1 MKTKRSYEIEA
12 GQIVKW
18 IAVGITAGAILPAV
32 LVLAFFNFRTP
43 ILAAL
48 FLVIGLLATIAAV
61 FFYRLPDRISLDEM
75 GVVHFSRASSTLS
88 IEKAKIRAVR
98 WWPFFYNYF
107 GFVVLIHHDGR
118 IVFDWRFSGMQDL
131 LEDFELAN
139 PDIQIPET
147 LWFAA
152 AAWNVL
158 ENDGA

>member
-1 MKTKRSYEIEA
+1 MNKKSYEIEA
-12 GQIVKW
+12 GQIFKW
-18 IAVGITAGAILPAV
+18 IAVGITAGSILPAV
-32 LVLAFFNFRTP
+32 LVLVIFNFRSP

-48 FLVIGLLATIAAV
+48 LLVVGLLATIATV
-61 FFYRLPDRISLDEM
+61 LIYRLPDRISLDEM

-98 WWPFFYNYF
+98 WWPFFYHHF
-107 GFVVLIHHDGR
+107 GFVVLIHDDGR
-118 IVFDWRFSGMQDL
+118 VIFDWRFSGMHDL
-131 LEDFELAN
+131 LKDFELAN

-158 ENDGA
+158 KNDSA